1 MQSSRSLVLRQQSS
15 PDINSLSYPYLYIK
29 KKYYE
34 EYDLTPLSII
44 GEPDQDT
51 IDFPSCVTHYY
62 WIHEGINDEV
72 PWRALFSYEYNGK
85 TGYGFYIA
93 ECDYTG
99 FDCRGDMRLYLSD
112 KVEVLIE
119 KAFTDEDYRIYYSET
134 S

>member
-1 MQSSRSLVLRQQSS
+1 MQSSRSLILRQQSS
-15 PDINSLSYPYLYIK
+15 PNIKSLSYPYLYINNNI
-29 KKYYE
+29 YD
-34 EYDLTPLSII
+34 EYDLTPQSII
-44 GEPDQDT
+44 GEPNQDT
-51 IDFPSCVTHYY
+51 IDFPSCVTNYY

-72 PWRALFSYEYNGK
+72 PWRALFSYEYK
-85 TGYGFYIA
+85 DKSGYGFFIA

-119 KAFTDEDYRIYYSET
+119 KAFTDEDYRIYYSAT

>member
-1 MQSSRSLVLRQQSS
+1 MQASRSLVLRQQSS
-15 PDINSLSYPYLYIK
+15 PDIKSLSYPYLYINNI
-29 KKYYE
+29 YD

-44 GEPDQDT
+44 GEPEQDT

-72 PWRALFSYEYNGK
+72 PWRALFSYEYKGK

-99 FDCRGDMRLYLSD
+99 FDCSGDMRLYLSD